1 MGQGKKV
8 RSGGASWVVIMD
20 QMVVPGR
27 LCDEEYV

>member
-8 RSGGASWVVIMD
+8 RSGGANWVAIMD

-27 LCDEEYV
+27 LCDEENV